1 MVLLYFEGK
10 TRRYLHQLLN
20 FFLEQKK
27 KQNMF
32 SMVTRKSRTHSQVE
46 DGYTH
51 SLLLRSK
58 DEASQRP
65 TLNKGF
71 FLLLFNQVKSVRFIM
86 NGLVQKLFLKECN
99 LLRSGEMHQLPHNH
113 EVANFGLQHPLEMM
127 SRACNLGSGK
137 SRHGWNPRASCPANP
152 INGFIQ

>member
-27 KQNMF
+27 KLNMY

-46 DGYTH
+46 EGYTH

-58 DEASQRP
+58 DEASQQP
-65 TLNKGF
+65 TLKKGF
-71 FLLLFNQVKSVRFIM
+71 FLKNQVKSVSFIM

-99 LLRSGEMHQLPHNH
+99 LLRSGETHQLPHKH
-113 EVANFGLQHPLEMM
+113 EDANFGLRHPLEMM
-127 SRACNLGSGK
+127 PCACNPGSRK
-137 SRHGWNPRASCPANP
+137 SRHGWNPRANCPANP
-152 INGFIQ
+152 INVFIQ